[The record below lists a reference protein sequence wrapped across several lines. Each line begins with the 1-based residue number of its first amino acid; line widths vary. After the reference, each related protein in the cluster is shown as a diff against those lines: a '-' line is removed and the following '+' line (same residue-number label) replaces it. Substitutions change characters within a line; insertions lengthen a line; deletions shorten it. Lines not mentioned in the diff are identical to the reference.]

1 MKKLTVTSKM
11 SLNEQRTRL
20 SVNDVIEK
28 CGNDTNRFRNWLL
41 NQVTGL
47 KDKDGD
53 WLIFPNTM
61 SYEQANRYY
70 REATA

>member
-1 MKKLTVTSKM
+1 MKKLTVTSEM
-11 SLNEQRTRL
+11 NLNEQRTRL
-20 SVNDVIEK
+20 SVNLVIEK
-28 CGNDTNRFRNWLL
+28 CGNDTNRFKNWLL

-61 SYEQANRYY
+61 SYEQANKYY
-70 REATA
+70 REATV

>member
-1 MKKLTVTSKM
+1 MKKLTVTSEM

-47 KDKDGD
+47 EIDGV
-53 WLIFPNTM
+53 WFTLPNTM
-61 SYEQANRYY
+61 SYEQVNRYY